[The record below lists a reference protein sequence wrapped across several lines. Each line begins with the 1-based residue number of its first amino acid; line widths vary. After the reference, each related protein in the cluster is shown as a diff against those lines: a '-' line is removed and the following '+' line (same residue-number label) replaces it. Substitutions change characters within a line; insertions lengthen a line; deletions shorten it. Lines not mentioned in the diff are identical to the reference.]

1 MTSLPH
7 SAFYRRGRCKKR
19 VRTSC
24 HSSSWHICTRTVCQR
39 RCSRLKQK
47 PIYAN
52 TVYFT
57 FLILNHY
64 NVGSSSLR
72 ILHLYFPGYE
82 LFGFISHMGAST
94 MSGHY
99 VCHIKKEGRWVPH
112 NQPLMWWRLENTQ
125 SLPLVHIQSL
135 NQVSRTFLLKRRR
148 LLLLLLLFTSWFTRS
163 LIISILKI
171 QLLWMFFIFFSQ
183 WLNWNLIY

>member
-7 SAFYRRGRCKKR
+7 SAFYRRGRCKKFVPEPS
-19 VRTSC
+19 VRDAAPDWNKNRFMQI
-24 HSSSWHICTRTVCQR
+24 H
-39 RCSRLKQK
+39 
-47 PIYAN
+47 
-52 TVYFT
+52 F
-57 FLILNHY
+57 
-64 NVGSSSLR
+64 
-72 ILHLYFPGYE
+72 ILHFEFWIITTLVHHHSGFYIFIFPGYE

-148 LLLLLLLFTSWFTRS
+148 LLLLLLLFTSLFTRS
-163 LIISILKI
+163 VIISILKI